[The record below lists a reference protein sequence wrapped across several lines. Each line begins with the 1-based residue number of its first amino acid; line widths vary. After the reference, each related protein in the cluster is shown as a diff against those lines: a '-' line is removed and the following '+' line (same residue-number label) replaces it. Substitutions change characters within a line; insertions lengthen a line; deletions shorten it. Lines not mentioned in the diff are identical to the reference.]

1 MYHNGGCPARS
12 SPYTTPT
19 RIPASFYVQGGYNGT
34 ILSHMPR
41 IARARISLLDSSMV
55 RFIGATIGIAG
66 ILSLG
71 ALFLGFSDT
80 GAIDVNGRISSTD
93 QTNFATKVNTSVA
106 TDEVNGGL
114 RPAGEDST
122 NAPDAPTAPV
132 VSPEVSGASTTE
144 ATTTDATT
152 TEDTSTST
160 DSTPE

>member
-1 MYHNGGCPARS
+1 
-12 SPYTTPT
+12 
-19 RIPASFYVQGGYNGT
+19 
-34 ILSHMPR
+34 MPR

-93 QTNFATKVNTSVA
+93 QTNFATKVNTAVA
-106 TDEVNGGL
+106 TDEANGGL
-114 RPAGEDST
+114 QPASGDSPK
-122 NAPDAPTAPV
+122 APAAAPIV
-132 VSPEVSGASTTE
+132 NPEVSGASTTE
-144 ATTTDATT
+144 ATSTDATT
-152 TEDTSTST
+152 TTEETATTT